1 MASSSPS
8 SNSVNRAAR
17 RSIARR
23 GGVLGAG
30 GVLVAGTA
38 AALLTAFAGQAG
50 AAATIT
56 VDSSGDGTATASNC
70 TDSMPGNC
78 TLRDAAA
85 AAANGDTINFDAA
98 ISSIT
103 LTNGS
108 IVLGTP
114 NITGPGSALL
124 TITTT
129 AAAGSYDLFNF
140 QGSGDVTVS
149 GLSITKQ
156 RIFTANQ
163 GKFTLN
169 DVSISGSY
177 NSYGGALYA
186 ANSSDLVISGS
197 HFENNTA
204 AVKGGAIYAVS
215 NGTVTVSNTTIEN
228 SASFGGGGGGIH
240 VGANATSFTLTD
252 STVTGNTA
260 SYGAGL
266 SISANGTVTI
276 ADSDISLNTATS
288 RGGGAYVILGSND
301 LATQVTVERTT
312 FDGNIAEDSG
322 GGLHVADRYLS
333 VGNSTF
339 SNNQARLGGGI
350 SSSYGGEATI
360 NNTTISGNQAAQ
372 GGGFYSVGTDVA
384 MNQSTI
390 SENSGI
396 NALYNN
402 GDGGGVS
409 VANGALNISGTILSG
424 NTAETAGQ
432 EDVLMYGKGVF
443 YSDHSIVGNVYGI
456 TVTDSGGTIFS
467 TTPGLLALAD
477 NGGPTQTMSLDP
489 TSAAIDAGPN
499 PVATFTGN
507 GFDQRGTPFVRIFN
521 GTVDIGAFEVQDTP
535 TPTSS
540 TTSSS
545 TTSTL
550 APTSSTTTSTLAPT
564 SSTTTSTLAPTSST
578 TTSTM
583 GIDPTTSTAAEDDP
597 VAPTFTG

>member
-1 MASSSPS
+1 MASSSAS

-56 VDSSGDGTATASNC
+56 VDSNGDGTATASNC

-78 TLRDAAA
+78 TLRDAVA

-108 IVLGTP
+108 IVLGAE

-124 TITTT
+124 AITTT

-169 DVSISGSY
+169 DVSISDSY

-204 AVKGGAIYAVS
+204 AVKGGAIYAFS
-215 NGTVTVSNTTIEN
+215 NGKVTVSNSEFVDN
-228 SASFGGGGGGIH
+228 SAFSAQGGGIY

-260 SYGAGL
+260 PYGGGL
-266 SISANGTVTI
+266 SISANGTVTV
-276 ADSDISLNTATS
+276 ADSDISSNTATS

-312 FDGNIAEDSG
+312 FDGNIAGDSG
-322 GGLHVADRYLS
+322 GGLHGAGRYLL
-333 VGNSTF
+333 VENSTF
-339 SNNQARLGGGI
+339 SSNQARLGGGI
-350 SSSYGGEATI
+350 SSSYGGQAKI
-360 NNTTISGNQAAQ
+360 NNTTISGNEAAR
-372 GGGFYSVGTDVA
+372 GGGFYSAGTDVE

-390 SENSGI
+390 SDNSGI
-396 NALYNN
+396 NALYGTGN
-402 GDGGGVS
+402 GGGVS
-409 VANGALNISGTILSG
+409 VANGALNISGTIISG

-432 EDVLMYGKGVF
+432 EDVRMYGAGVF
-443 YSDHSIVGNVYGI
+443 YADHSIVGNVYGN
-456 TVTDSGGTIFS
+456 TVTDLGGTIIS
-467 TTPGLLALAD
+467 TTPGLLPLAD
-477 NGGPTQTMSLDP
+477 NGGPTQTMALEP
-489 TSAAIDAGPN
+489 TSGAIDAGPD
-499 PVATFTGN
+499 PVATFSGN

-545 TTSTL
+545 TTSTP
-550 APTSSTTTSTLAPT
+550 APTSST
-564 SSTTTSTLAPTSST
+564 TTTSTLAPTSST